1 MFGYARYP
9 IHLLSLML
17 PLLSVIVT
25 VKYVAYFLMFVV
37 AHNFSF
43 VKYLFR
49 IVICQLLVLCYVY
62 LPCPSYYY
70 IFISIDIDITT
81 VFYSIAF

>member
-1 MFGYARYP
+1 
-9 IHLLSLML
+9 ML
-17 PLLSVIVT
+17 PLLSVVVIVR
-25 VKYVAYFLMFVV
+25 YVAYFLMFVV
-37 AHNFSF
+37 AYNFSY

-49 IVICQLLVLCYVY
+49 IVICQLLVLCHVY
-62 LPCPSYYY
+62 LLCPFYYY